1 MTNGGR
7 MNIPSLL
14 LAAALS
20 GPAAAQEANR
30 GFEEI
35 SGPAA
40 AIKVTY
46 PRQVKK
52 GEAWTD
58 GPPSMSYVN
67 LYDDKGRAVE
77 ESQYSGKQL
86 SLKKVTTWL
95 EAPEAAAFC
104 AALRKGPSPD
114 TSFAETDGSALEK
127 FCADSAKK
135 KFTARFEH
143 DGTSP
148 SRPLSDRL
156 IRRTFTFPDK
166 QGRPAEEW
174 TFDMTGAFESR
185 VERKYGKD
193 GKPAEETAYNFDD
206 LPVSRTVYTRN
217 KAAETE
223 TVSVFNDRDQ
233 LVSRVVK
240 AYRETGRLRKV
251 TETALDDGE
260 QERWRNETA
269 YDQKGYRAS
278 EARYTGGA
286 QNPDYE
292 YEYRVQ
298 ADKRGNWVRESRT
311 KFVNFRGR
319 RLPAPGEAP
328 TVVIREITYR

>member
-1 MTNGGR
+1 MRILFTGIALG
-7 MNIPSLL
+7 
-14 LAAALS
+14 LA

-35 SGPAA
+35 SGAVAA
-40 AIKVTY
+40 VKVTY
-46 PRQVKK
+46 PRQLKK

-77 ESQYSGKQL
+77 ESQYAGGQL
-86 SLKKVTTWL
+86 SLRKVSAWL

-104 AALRKGPSPD
+104 AALRKGPSPG

-127 FCADSAKK
+127 FCAGGAKK

-156 IRRTFTFPDK
+156 IRRTFAVPDK

-174 TFDMTGAFESR
+174 TFDMTGAFDSR
-185 VERKYGKD
+185 VERKYARD
-193 GKPAEETAYNFDD
+193 GALAEETVYDPDD

-217 KAAETE
+217 RAAETE

-260 QERWRNETA
+260 QEHWRNETS
-269 YDQKGYRAS
+269 YDQEGRRAS

-286 QNPDYE
+286 PNPDYE
-292 YEYRVQ
+292 YEYQVK
-298 ADKRGNWVRESRT
+298 ADKRGNWVRETRT
-311 KFVNFRGR
+311 RFVNFRGK

-328 TVVIREITYR
+328 SVVVREITYR

>member
-1 MTNGGR
+1 
-7 MNIPSLL
+7 MNIFPAII
-14 LAAALS
+14 AAALAC
-20 GPAAAQEANR
+20 PAAAQEANR

-35 SGPAA
+35 NGKVAVV
-40 AIKVTY
+40 KVTY
-46 PRQVKK
+46 PRQLKR

-58 GPPSMSYVN
+58 GPASMSYAN
-67 LYDDKGRAVE
+67 IYDDRGRLVE

-86 SLKKVTTWL
+86 SLKKVSTWL
-95 EAPEAAAFC
+95 DAPEAAAFC
-104 AALRKGPSPD
+104 ASLRKGPSPD

-127 FCADSAKK
+127 FCADNGKK

-156 IRRTFTFPDK
+156 IRRVFTFPDK
-166 QGRPAEEW
+166 AGRPAAEW
-174 TFDMTGAFESR
+174 RFDMTGAFDSR
-185 VERKYGKD
+185 VERRYAKD
-193 GKPAEETAYNFDD
+193 GTPAEETVYNFED
-206 LPVSRTVYTRN
+206 LPVSRTVHSRN
-217 KAAETE
+217 KAAGTE
-223 TVSVFNDRDQ
+223 TASVFDDTDRM
-233 LVSRVVK
+233 VSRTVK
-240 AYRETGRLRKV
+240 AYRETGKLRKV

-260 QERWRNETA
+260 QERWRNETS

-292 YEYRVQ
+292 YEYSVR
-298 ADKRGNWVRESRT
+298 ADKKGNWVRETRV
-311 KFVNFRGR
+311 KFVNFRGK